1 MIGKISPK
9 WDPAGRIATVAL
21 LTLWT
26 LHCIGCSSQQPK
38 NAAETN
44 QTPTAVTAPTATE
57 FRGGKFDASGV
68 VFVPGTDQVL
78 IVDNN
83 LKDAVV
89 AMPVDAQGNQV
100 GETRSVPLGIKV
112 DDPEDI
118 TSDGTY
124 FYVIGSQSKSKKR
137 SDVGLVRFKYDAS
150 GKASDVQTI
159 SGIGDL
165 VLQKVPE
172 IAAEGAKD
180 SADDGLNIEGLAH
193 DPHANRLLLGL
204 RSPLVNSNAVVV
216 PLTLPDPQQPFNI
229 EGLKVE
235 TPITLPLEDHG
246 IRSIEYIDKLGAYL
260 IISGGT
266 ETEKHSEF
274 ALWRWDG
281 TGQPQMIEPLERKI
295 RPEGITEVRTG
306 GSDYIFVVAD
316 AGYYLRL
323 DLP

>member
-1 MIGKISPK
+1 MNDGISRNGG
-9 WDPAGRIATVAL
+9 PAVRIMVAAL
-21 LTLWT
+21 LALLT

-38 NAAETN
+38 NAPESD
-44 QTPTAVTAPTATE
+44 QTSTGAPAPTATE

-68 VFVPGTDQVL
+68 AFVPGTDQVL

-100 GETRSVPLGIKV
+100 GDTRSVPLGIKV

-118 TSDGTY
+118 TSDGNY
-124 FYVIGSQSKSKKR
+124 FYVIGSQSKPKKR
-137 SDVGLVRFKYDAS
+137 SDIGLVRFKYDAS

-159 SGIGDL
+159 SGLGDL

-172 IAAEGAKD
+172 IAADGSKD
-180 SADDGLNIEGLAH
+180 SADDGLNIEGLAR
-193 DPHANRLLLGL
+193 DPHTNRILLGL
-204 RSPLVNSNAVVV
+204 RSPLVNGNAVVV
-216 PLTLPDPQQPFNI
+216 PLTLPDPEQPFNI
-229 EGLKVE
+229 EGVKVE
-235 TPITLPLEDHG
+235 TPITLPLDDHG

-281 TGQPQMIEPLERKI
+281 TGRPEMIEPLERAI
-295 RPEGITEVRTG
+295 RPEGITEVRIG
-306 GSDYIFVVAD
+306 GSDFIFVVAD
-316 AGYYLRL
+316 AGYYFRL
-323 DLP
+323 NRP